1 MAGGLWH
8 GRMPI
13 WAVYALAVCAP
24 LLTLG
29 LRSALSVDFG
39 ERPLLIL
46 FMAPIGVVALLG
58 GLWPGV
64 LATALCALGIN
75 LQAIP
80 PEGSLAIVA
89 GHDLLQ
95 WLALIF
101 TGLLVSVLSERHL
114 RARRVLAESES
125 SYRILFESMNE
136 GLCVLELV
144 RDASGTPVDYRILD
158 VNPAYERIL
167 GVKRTE
173 VLGRRVVEAFG
184 LAEPPNLHAF
194 VAMLQRGRPVS
205 FDTHV
210 PGLDKHFRVS
220 AFPMRD
226 EVFGVVFQD
235 VTQRRL
241 SEVALYASER
251 RYRELFDRAPIPLCS
266 VDAQGRVLNV
276 NQRFV
281 LAFGCSLEDI
291 PTLEQWWGFV
301 CPDEE
306 RRQEASQA
314 LLDDMRGSA
323 PAGVAAP
330 RMYLLAGRDRKPRE
344 YLVTAIATGDGFVA
358 TFSDISE
365 RLRAEEALRRS
376 ELTFRTVADFT
387 YDWEYWRGVD
397 GRMIWASPS
406 CERVC
411 GYTAAE
417 FMSDSDL
424 VFRIIHPDDKARYH
438 CHLEDH
444 AYPGRELC
452 TMDLR
457 IITRSGETIWVN
469 HKCVSIVREDGEPL
483 GRRVCNTDITDRK
496 RMELALADAR
506 DVAEASNRAK
516 GEFLA
521 NMSHEIRTPLNGM
534 LGMLQLLQGD
544 PASEDRQEYV
554 DMALGA
560 GRRLLGLLNDILDF
574 SSMEAGRLALH
585 LAPLRLDVVF
595 ETVENI
601 FRLACAPKGLGLSFR
616 VWPGTP
622 EVLLGD
628 EARIRQILFNL
639 VGNAVKFTPSGEVR
653 VEAWSAPHPRE
664 PRSVMLYLS
673 VCDTGI
679 GIPDGQV
686 DHVFRRFT
694 QSDASFARKYEGA
707 GLGLAIV
714 KRLADLMG
722 GEIVVDTEV
731 GRGTSIHL
739 RLVLELPEEFAS
751 TSPEARTASKAV
763 AGPLRLLL
771 VEDEEVGRL
780 AIRTMLTRMGHM
792 AVTAENGLEAVRAFA
807 EGNFDCVLMDI
818 QMPELDGVE
827 ATQRIRA
834 IQNTG
839 TKPWTPVIA
848 LTAYAMAGDRE
859 RFLAA
864 GMDGYLSKPV
874 QEGELASIL
883 SSLPV
888 RG

>member
-1 MAGGLWH
+1 
-8 GRMPI
+8 MPI

-281 LAFGCSLEDI
+281 LAFGCSLADI

-330 RMYLLAGRDRKPRE
+330 RMYLLAGRARKPRE

-534 LGMLQLLQGD
+534 LGCSNCCRATPRARIARSMSTW
-544 PASEDRQEYV
+544 PW
-554 DMALGA
+554 
-560 GRRLLGLLNDILDF
+560 RRAQAAWAAERHPGLFEHWRLEGLRCTSPPCAWMWCSRPWRT
-574 SSMEAGRLALH
+574 SSAWPVR
-585 LAPLRLDVVF
+585 PR
-595 ETVENI
+595 
-601 FRLACAPKGLGLSFR
+601 GLGCPFGFGPARGGS
-616 VWPGTP
+616 
-622 EVLLGD
+622 LGD

-739 RLVLELPEEFAS
+739 RLVLELPEDSRRHRLRRGQHPKLLRGRCGCCWLRTRRWDAWPS
-751 TSPEARTASKAV
+751 GPCSPAW
-763 AGPLRLLL
+763 
-771 VEDEEVGRL
+771 
-780 AIRTMLTRMGHM
+780 
-792 AVTAENGLEAVRAFA
+792 
-807 EGNFDCVLMDI
+807 
-818 QMPELDGVE
+818 
-827 ATQRIRA
+827 
-834 IQNTG
+834 G
-839 TKPWTPVIA
+839 TWP
-848 LTAYAMAGDRE
+848 
-859 RFLAA
+859 
-864 GMDGYLSKPV
+864 
-874 QEGELASIL
+874 
-883 SSLPV
+883 
-888 RG
+888 